1 MPVSR
6 VVRIICYSAKGIP
19 GHSLEKVNLME
30 DMGMEG
36 DYHATG
42 GERQLTVISQKAKDW
57 IQAQEVEGFCF
68 MKFKENIIIDG
79 MFLENLPDQGKLIM
93 GEVILELT
101 PARKKCYA
109 ELCRL
114 DQSHEDC
121 ALKRE
126 VRFAKVISGGIISV
140 GMKVTVS
147 DFYAIL

>member
-79 MFLENLPDQGKLIM
+79 IFLENLSDRGKLVM
-93 GEVILELT
+93 GGVILELT
-101 PARKKCYA
+101 PVRKKCYA
-109 ELCRL
+109 ELCKL
-114 DQSHEDC
+114 DQNHANC
-121 ALKRE
+121 VLNRE
-126 VRFAKVISGGIISV
+126 VRFAKVTSGGDISV
-140 GMKVTVS
+140 GMEVAVS
-147 DFYAIL
+147 DF